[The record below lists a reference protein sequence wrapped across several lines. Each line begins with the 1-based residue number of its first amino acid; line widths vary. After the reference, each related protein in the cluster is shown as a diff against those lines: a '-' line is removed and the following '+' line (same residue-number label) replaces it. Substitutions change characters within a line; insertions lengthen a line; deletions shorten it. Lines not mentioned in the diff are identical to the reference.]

1 MLSFTHLQVRLASS
15 SRRHGNLVSQRVPF
29 CWLHEGE
36 EGLLDKLIAV
46 LPCNAFCQ
54 SWKTPSCT
62 QLSSSL
68 RPTTFAFMLYDENS
82 RIVCICPGLIDSAKQ
97 CEHFLMIS
105 ELFIHHIRDMRKASK
120 LSKQGFAI
128 FLHDF
133 NFSLSFLLFRKSG
146 KFHYGASSHR
156 RDNDY
161 HVCCVKFS
169 LAVMRRKIFSPK

>member
-1 MLSFTHLQVRLASS
+1 MFVIVHASTGES
-15 SRRHGNLVSQRVPF
+15 HHHPEDMAISQRVPF
-29 CWLHEGE
+29 CWLHEGG

-68 RPTTFAFMLYDENS
+68 HPTTFALILYDENS

-97 CEHFLMIS
+97 CEHFLAIS
-105 ELFIHHIRDMRKASK
+105 ALFIHHIRDMRKASK

-128 FLHDF
+128 SLHDF
-133 NFSLSFLLFRKSG
+133 NFSLSFLLFHKSG
-146 KFHYGASSHR
+146 AENSSMAHQAT
-156 RDNDY
+156 DEIMTIMF
-161 HVCCVKFS
+161 VV
-169 LAVMRRKIFSPK
+169 